1 MLYIYYK
8 EKVNLIRVKKH
19 VHLEII
25 KISLVALL
33 HICSLL
39 KVRFKKKKKKKIMKP
54 KINAKSNGIMKIN

>member
-25 KISLVALL
+25 KIILVALL

-39 KVRFKKKKKKKIMKP
+39 KVRFKKKKKKK
-54 KINAKSNGIMKIN
+54 S

>member
-39 KVRFKKKKKKKIMKP
+39 KVRFKKKKKKIMKP

>member
-39 KVRFKKKKKKKIMKP
+39 KVRFKKKKKKKNHETKN
-54 KINAKSNGIMKIN
+54 KCKE